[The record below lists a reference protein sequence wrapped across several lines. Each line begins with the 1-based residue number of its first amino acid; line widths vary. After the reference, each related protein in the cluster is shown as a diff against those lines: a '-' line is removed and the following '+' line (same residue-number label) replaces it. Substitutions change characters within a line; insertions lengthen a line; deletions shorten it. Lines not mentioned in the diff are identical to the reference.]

1 MISLQ
6 KIINSIIKELSNYKY
21 GKFTQI
27 IRRGED
33 DEAEPSV
40 SPLIVACIIIVFIV
54 VYWNK

>member
-1 MISLQ
+1 MIRLQ
-6 KIINSIIKELSNYKY
+6 KIINSIIKELGNYKY

-40 SPLIVACIIIVFIV
+40 SPLIIACIIIVFIV
-54 VYWNK
+54 V